1 MSKPILEESFHSFN
15 DNTAYDHMFRHFCE
29 NNDENVN

>member
-15 DNTAYDHMFRHFCE
+15 DNTTYDHTFRDIF
-29 NNDENVN
+29 VNIMMKM

>member
-15 DNTAYDHMFRHFCE
+15 DNTAYDHMFRDIF
-29 NNDENVN
+29 VKIMMKM